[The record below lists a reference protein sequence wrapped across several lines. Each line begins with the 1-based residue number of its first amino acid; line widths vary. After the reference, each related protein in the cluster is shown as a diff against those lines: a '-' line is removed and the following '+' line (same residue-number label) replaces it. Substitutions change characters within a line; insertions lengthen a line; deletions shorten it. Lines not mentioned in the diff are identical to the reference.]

1 MRLRHF
7 ERPRVG
13 VRLLAGLVTMWG
25 SPFEAA
31 AGFRPG
37 AGRLG
42 VRLLAGLLLA
52 AFLAAA
58 AERPLPVFLDTDI
71 GDDIDDALAL
81 ALALESPEL
90 KVLGISTV
98 LQDGARRADLVWRIL
113 QLYGR
118 TDIPVGSGAE
128 WPLIA
133 PPRTGPVRQVDALR
147 PQDSMPAERRR
158 NGVEL
163 LIETCLHSTEKVTLV
178 AYGPLTNIALA
189 LRSEPRLRDRIE
201 RIVLMNGVFFRPGL
215 EYNTKMDPE
224 ASAIVYSSGLP
235 VTAVGLDVTMQC
247 ELTAEHLRRFAQSPL
262 ENVQFLWKL
271 IQIWQGGNASQRP
284 ILHDPLSVAV
294 TVKPDLVSTVAG
306 TVSVEL
312 KGTPEQT
319 YGMTVFRKSA
329 AGVVRVAQEVSSAAA
344 VEFFMQ
350 RVVAAPR

>member
-1 MRLRHF
+1 M
-7 ERPRVG
+7 
-13 VRLLAGLVTMWG
+13 LACVI
-25 SPFEAA
+25 FAA
-31 AGFRPG
+31 
-37 AGRLG
+37 
-42 VRLLAGLLLA
+42 LLA
-52 AFLAAA
+52 AAE
-58 AERPLPVFLDTDI
+58 ERPLPVFLDTDI

-81 ALALESPEL
+81 ALALQSPEL

-98 LQDGARRADLVWRIL
+98 LQDGPRRADLVWRIL

-128 WPLIA
+128 RPLVA
-133 PPRTGPVRQVDALR
+133 PPRVGPVRQTEALR
-147 PQDSMPAERRR
+147 PQDAMPADRRR

-163 LIETCLHSTEKVTLV
+163 LIDTCMRSAEKVTLI

-189 LRSEPRLRDRIE
+189 LRAEPRLSERIG

-224 ASAIVYSSGLP
+224 ASAIVYSSGLS

-247 ELTAEHLRRFAQSPL
+247 QLTADHLRRFAESPL
-262 ENVQFLWKL
+262 ENVQFLWRL

-294 TVKPDLVSTVAG
+294 TVKPDLVTTSAG

-319 YGMTVFRKSA
+319 YGMTVFRRSA
-329 AGVVRVAQEVSSAAA
+329 TGPVRVAQEVSSAAA
-344 VEFFMQ
+344 VEFFMH
-350 RVVAAPR
+350 RVVP